1 MIYSGRTGFGQI
13 FRSIALNSGAIR
25 LNRPINLTQTSSPS
39 PRSVKPDRLL
49 AGIHLSATELIA
61 LKPRCNALSLPMHR
75 PSVSA
80 LAGAYRSR
88 FRGRGVDFVESRNY
102 LPGDDIRNMDWRVTA
117 RTGKAH
123 TKIFQEER
131 ERPVLVVV
139 DASSSLYFG
148 TRTRL
153 KSVAAGHLAA
163 AIAWAA
169 VRRGDRIGAFL
180 FAPDKHREFRPAGGR
195 RGAMR
200 VIQGLVDWLNPESL
214 AAGQEPLSVSLERV
228 RHTVRPGSLVL
239 IISDF
244 FSLDE
249 QCHRHLSQLRQH
261 NDVIGCQVMDPAEQD
276 LPAGRFPI
284 SDGEQSSM
292 LDTYKTLPR
301 KQFNRMSVAH
311 RDMPRRMFQRHK
323 CGWLILKTTDDAVDV
338 LGRELQILVG
348 RAA

>member
-1 MIYSGRTGFGQI
+1 MSLQ
-13 FRSIALNSGAIR
+13 
-25 LNRPINLTQTSSPS
+25 RPVTATELG
-39 PRSVKPDRLL
+39 D
-49 AGIHLSATELIA
+49 GIHLGAPELIA

-75 PSVSA
+75 PAASA

-139 DASSSLYFG
+139 DANPSLYFG
-148 TRTRL
+148 TRKQL

-163 AIAWAA
+163 AIAWAS

-180 FAPDKHREFRPAGGR
+180 FAPGSHCELRPAGGR

-200 VIQGLVDWLNPESL
+200 VIQGLVDWLNPE
-214 AAGQEPLSVSLERV
+214 AIPEGFEPLSVSLERV
-228 RHTVRPGSLVL
+228 RHAVRPGSLVI

-244 FSLDE
+244 FNLDE
-249 QCHRHLSQLRQH
+249 QCHRHLSRLRQH
-261 NDVIGCQVMDPAEQD
+261 NDVIGCQIMDPAEQS
-276 LPAGRFPI
+276 LPTGRFPI
-284 SDGEQSSM
+284 SDGEHSAM
-292 LDTYKTLPR
+292 LDTHQEKSRKRYKLMTAR
-301 KQFNRMSVAH
+301 H
-311 RDMPRRMFQRHK
+311 GEMPRRMFQRHK
-323 CGWLILKTTDDAVDV
+323 CGWIVMKTTEDPVEV
-338 LGRELQILVG
+338 LGRELRMLIG
-348 RAA
+348 RGTT

>member
-1 MIYSGRTGFGQI
+1 MTD
-13 FRSIALNSGAIR
+13 ALQG
-25 LNRPINLTQTSSPS
+25 
-39 PRSVKPDRLL
+39 D
-49 AGIHLSATELIA
+49 GIHLSASELIA

-117 RTGKAH
+117 RTGKPY

-139 DASSSLYFG
+139 DASPSLYFG

-153 KSVAAGHLAA
+153 KSVAAGQLAA
-163 AIAWAA
+163 SVAWAA

-180 FAPDKHREFRPAGGR
+180 LAAGKHRELRPAGGR

-200 VIQGLVDWLNPESL
+200 VIQGE
-214 AAGQEPLSVSLERV
+214 AAQQGHEPLSVSLQRV
-228 RHTVRPGSLVL
+228 RHAVRPGSLIL

-244 FSLDE
+244 FNLDE
-249 QCHRHLSQLRQH
+249 QCHRHLSRLRQH
-261 NDVIGCQVMDPAEQD
+261 NDVIGCQIMDPAEEF

-284 SDGEQSSM
+284 SDGEHSAM
-292 LDTYKTLPR
+292 LDTHQQKPR
-301 KQFNRMSVAH
+301 QQFDQMSTQH
-311 RDMPRRMFQRHK
+311 GEIPRRMFQRHK
-323 CGWLILKTTDDAVDV
+323 CGWMVLKTTDDPVEL
-338 LGRELQILVG
+338 LGRELRMLVG
-348 RAA
+348 RGT

>member
-1 MIYSGRTGFGQI
+1 M
-13 FRSIALNSGAIR
+13 
-25 LNRPINLTQTSSPS
+25 TSTLPG
-39 PRSVKPDRLL
+39 D
-49 AGIHLSATELIA
+49 GIHLSAPELIA
-61 LKPRCNALSLPMHR
+61 LKPRCNALSLPMNR
-75 PSVSA
+75 PAASS

-117 RTGKAH
+117 RTGKPH

-139 DASSSLYFG
+139 DASPSLYFG

-153 KSVAAGHLAA
+153 KSVAAGQLAA
-163 AIAWAA
+163 AVAWAS

-180 FAPDKHREFRPAGGR
+180 LAPDTHRELRPTGGR

-200 VIQGLVDWLNPESL
+200 VIQGLVDWLNPDQQHR
-214 AAGQEPLSVSLERV
+214 GFEPLSVSLERV

-249 QCHRHLSQLRQH
+249 QCHRHLSRLRQH
-261 NDVIGCQVMDPAEQD
+261 NDVIGCQVMDPAEQH

-284 SDGEQSSM
+284 SDGENSAM
-292 LDTYKTLPR
+292 LDTHQQNPR
-301 KQFNRMSVAH
+301 RKFERMSAAH
-311 RDMPRRMFQRHK
+311 GDVPRRMFQRHK
-323 CGWLILKTTDDAVDV
+323 CGWLVLKTTDDPVDV
-338 LGRELQILVG
+338 LGRELRMLVG
-348 RAA
+348 RGK

>member
-1 MIYSGRTGFGQI
+1 MTEV
-13 FRSIALNSGAIR
+13 
-25 LNRPINLTQTSSPS
+25 SPG
-39 PRSVKPDRLL
+39 D
-49 AGIHLSATELIA
+49 GIHLSASELIA

-88 FRGRGVDFVESRNY
+88 FRGRGVDFVESRSY

-117 RTGKAH
+117 RTGKPH

-139 DASSSLYFG
+139 DASPSLYFG

-153 KSVAAGHLAA
+153 KSVAAGQLAA

-180 FAPDKHREFRPAGGR
+180 FAPDRHRELRPAGGR

-200 VIQGLVDWLNPESL
+200 VIQGLVDWLNPESVHQ
-214 AAGQEPLSVSLERV
+214 GQEPLSVSLERV
-228 RHTVRPGSLVL
+228 RHAVRPGSLVL

-244 FSLDE
+244 FNLDE
-249 QCHRHLSQLRQH
+249 QSHRHLSRLRQH
-261 NDVIGCQVMDPAEQD
+261 NDVIGCQIMDPAEQD

-284 SDGEQSSM
+284 SDGEHSAM
-292 LDTYKTLPR
+292 LDTHQQKSR
-301 KQFNRMSVAH
+301 SQFERMSLQH
-311 RDMPRRMFQRHK
+311 GEIPRRMFQRHK
-323 CGWLILKTTDDAVDV
+323 CGWMVLNTTDDPVEV
-338 LGRELQILVG
+338 LGRELRMLVG
-348 RAA
+348 RG